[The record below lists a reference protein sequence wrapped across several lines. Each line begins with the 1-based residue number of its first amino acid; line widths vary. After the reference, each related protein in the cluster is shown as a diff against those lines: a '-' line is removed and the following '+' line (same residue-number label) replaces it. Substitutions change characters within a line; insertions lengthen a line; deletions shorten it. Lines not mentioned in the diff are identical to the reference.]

1 VKLFKIKILIPILL
15 LFLLAGGLLKSF
27 FVSSSAISQPD
38 LPLYHPQYYLLQRA
52 LLDTSLKENRNR
64 ILINMERWKAI
75 PKNTGRKYLMVNI
88 ADFRMNAIENDSL
101 ILSLKTIVGK
111 LYRKTPLF
119 HTKMTHIV
127 FNPTWTIPPN
137 ILRNDIL
144 PLIKK
149 DISYLKKR
157 NIRIFQTDKTG
168 KRKQVSADS
177 INWKAVS
184 EKQFPYQLV
193 QDAGK
198 DNALGVVKFMF
209 PNSYHVYMHDTP
221 SKELFEETERTFS
234 SGCIRVS
241 NAIDLAT
248 YLLKNKWDKTK
259 IMNVIKSGKTFTVYL
274 VEPVEVYIEYFT
286 AWVDADGILQ
296 FRKDIYERDSF
307 PVKIIYQ

>member
-1 VKLFKIKILIPILL
+1 MIFFKIKILIPILL

-27 FVSSSAISQPD
+27 FISTSAISQPD
-38 LPLYHPQYYLLQRA
+38 TTIYHPQYYLLQKA
-52 LLDTSLKENRNR
+52 LSDSTLKEKREQ
-64 ILINMERWKAI
+64 ILINMKRWKAI
-75 PKNTGRKYLMVNI
+75 PKNTGKKYLMVNI
-88 ADFRMNAIENDSL
+88 ADFRMNVIENDS
-101 ILSLKTIVGK
+101 IIFSLKTIVGK

-137 ILRNDIL
+137 ILRNDVL

-149 DISYLKKR
+149 DISYLKKS
-157 NIRIFQTDKTG
+157 NIRIFQIDKEG
-168 KRKQVSADS
+168 KRKEVSADS
-177 INWKAVS
+177 ISWKTVS

-198 DNALGVVKFMF
+198 NNVLGVVKFMF

-241 NAIDLAT
+241 NAIDLAV

-259 IMNVIKSGKTFTVYL
+259 IMNAIKSGKTVTVYL
-274 VEPVEVYIEYFT
+274 AEPIEVYIEYFT
-286 AWVDADGILQ
+286 AWVAADGILQ
-296 FRKDIYERDSF
+296 FRKDIYQRDSL
-307 PVKIIYQ
+307 PTKIIY